1 MGYADNPL
9 GFCSF
14 HPEVL
19 GPVWEGEQ
27 GRERRIPAACVADGE
42 GKGARELEGTTAHL
56 QVASGWLGVA
66 YGGGSACSGG
76 WWWSEMAEA
85 ALR

>member
-1 MGYADNPL
+1 MPFSEFPTIFYRISKFTENYNKQVPIALFICVLGYADNPL
-9 GFCSF
+9 GFCFF

-27 GRERRIPAACVADGE
+27 GREHRIPAACGADGE

-56 QVASGWLGVA
+56 
-66 YGGGSACSGG
+66 
-76 WWWSEMAEA
+76 
-85 ALR
+85 

>member
-1 MGYADNPL
+1 LGYADNPL
-9 GFCSF
+9 GFCFF

-27 GRERRIPAACVADGE
+27 GRERRIPAACVAGGE

-56 QVASGWLGVA
+56 
-66 YGGGSACSGG
+66 
-76 WWWSEMAEA
+76 
-85 ALR
+85 